1 MATSRLPAVVDA
13 LLTLM
18 RATTGYRDPSAAVS
32 AALVPV
38 FDGPTIGISGDHATR
53 WLSIGWSGD
62 PESPEDA
69 ASAEQNV
76 ATGGNNTRDE
86 VGTIRCRAAA
96 QGGETD
102 PTPLSALRL
111 QVGAI
116 VGDVELLLRN
126 NPTLG
131 ITAPR
136 MFARIGEIG
145 AMRQSVTRGPSITTD
160 FTVIYDTRI

>member
-1 MATSRLPAVVDA
+1 MATSRLPAVIDA
-13 LLTLM
+13 LLALM

-38 FDGPTIGISGDHATR
+38 FDGPTIGVSGDHATR
-53 WLSIGWSGD
+53 WLSIGWAGD

-69 ASAEQNV
+69 GVAEQAV

-102 PTPLSALRL
+102 PTPLSTLRL
-111 QVGAI
+111 QAAAI
-116 VGDVELLLRN
+116 VGDVELLLRT

-131 ITAPR
+131 IVAPR
-136 MFARIGEIG
+136 MFARIGEVG
-145 AMRQSVTRGPSITTD
+145 ALRPSITRGPSVTAD